1 VPYQKESDDDYPF
14 LEGFKSSL
22 LETTYHHIILCH
34 IRGGK
39 AVKVFAINLY
49 CCGEK
54 SVKKIFLSSGLSTIK
69 NKS

>member
-1 VPYQKESDDDYPF
+1 VPYQEESDDDYPF
-14 LEGFKSSL
+14 LKTLRSSL

-34 IRGGK
+34 IGGGK

-49 CCGEK
+49 CWGEK
-54 SVKKIFLSSGLSTIK
+54 SVKKISLPSGLSTIK